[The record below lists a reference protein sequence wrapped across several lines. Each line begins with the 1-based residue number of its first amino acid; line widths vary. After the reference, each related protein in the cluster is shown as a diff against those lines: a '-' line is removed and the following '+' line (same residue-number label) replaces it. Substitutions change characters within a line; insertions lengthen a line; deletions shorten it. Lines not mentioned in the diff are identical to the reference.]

1 MNLLESIEKYE
12 KTLKKRLRLKGT
24 TNEFQAYRVPL
35 NYLRYNIEND
45 RIATFISQHI
55 DEEGKLPEERENIN
69 KIVESYI
76 VASNPEAFKKTKANI
91 KAIGQNEVAV
101 IMSDGIVID
110 GNRRFTALRQL
121 SNEGAGS
128 QFSYIEVVIL
138 DRTKYEE
145 KDIKRLE
152 LNLQHAVESKVDY
165 NPIERLVGVY
175 RDLIREGHPF
185 NIDEYA
191 METQIKPAKVKEEI
205 ALAKLLVEYLDFI
218 NQPLKFHI
226 ARTQKIDGPL
236 REIYKIL
243 KTNKIEEEDKDDIK
257 EFLFANILTLD
268 GDITRKIRDLK
279 PVLENSRTRNEILRD
294 SEDVLDDLNDF
305 VTDQDNESI
314 VRETGIFNVEKDIK
328 KTIIDIS
335 EKHVEDSKLSTAK
348 NQPVEALRKTLE
360 RIQSVDIEMVER
372 MDESVKNDF
381 ISYLE
386 KIGLEIDKIREITN
400 AN

>member
-165 NPIERLVGVY
+165 IPIERLVGV
-175 RDLIREGHPF
+175 
-185 NIDEYA
+185 
-191 METQIKPAKVKEEI
+191 
-205 ALAKLLVEYLDFI
+205 
-218 NQPLKFHI
+218 
-226 ARTQKIDGPL
+226 
-236 REIYKIL
+236 
-243 KTNKIEEEDKDDIK
+243 
-257 EFLFANILTLD
+257 
-268 GDITRKIRDLK
+268 
-279 PVLENSRTRNEILRD
+279 
-294 SEDVLDDLNDF
+294 
-305 VTDQDNESI
+305 
-314 VRETGIFNVEKDIK
+314 
-328 KTIIDIS
+328 
-335 EKHVEDSKLSTAK
+335 
-348 NQPVEALRKTLE
+348 
-360 RIQSVDIEMVER
+360 
-372 MDESVKNDF
+372 
-381 ISYLE
+381 
-386 KIGLEIDKIREITN
+386 
-400 AN
+400 

>member
-1 MNLLESIEKYE
+1 MNLLESIERFD
-12 KTLKKRLRLKGT
+12 KTLTKRLRLKGVT
-24 TNEFQAYRVPL
+24 SEFQAYRVPL
-35 NYLRYNIEND
+35 NSLRYNIEND
-45 RIATFISQHI
+45 RIATFISQYI
-55 DEEGKLPEERENIN
+55 DESGDLPEERETVN

-128 QFSYIEVVIL
+128 EFFYIEVVIL

-152 LNLQHAVESKVDY
+152 LNLQHAIESKVDY

-185 NIDEYA
+185 SVDEYA
-191 METQIKPAKVKEEI
+191 TETQIKPAKVQEEI
-205 ALAKLLVEYLDFI
+205 ALAKLLVEYLDFV

-243 KTNKIEEEDKDDIK
+243 KTNKIEEEDKDDVK

-279 PVLENSRTRNEILRD
+279 IVLEDSKTRDEILKD
-294 SEDVLDDLNDF
+294 SEDALDDLDEF
-305 VTDQDNESI
+305 VTNQNNEAI
-314 VRETGIFNVEKDIK
+314 VRETGIFNMEKDIK
-328 KTIIDIS
+328 KTIVNIS
-335 EKHVEDSKLSTAK
+335 ERYIEDSKLSTAK

-360 RIQSVDIEMVER
+360 RIQSVDSEMVER
-372 MDESVKNDF
+372 MDGSVKNEF

-386 KIGLEIDKIREITN
+386 NIIQEVDKIREILDVN
-400 AN
+400 